1 MNQDIIKIEA
11 TAPALALNYEAAK
24 AAIEREVALYDVVV
38 TQDTVKDAK
47 KLATELRQ
55 SEQFIRSRGKEAVD
69 EVSAP
74 IRDFQGRI
82 KELSGICAAGR
93 QRILDQ
99 VQKFEDETRELAR
112 SLLEALRTELWEQSS
127 VEAEFRG
134 AEVDDL
140 VKLTSVTGGGR
151 LAASARGE
159 LVSRV
164 QADLAKQ
171 QTVRTRLLELENAC
185 YKAGLHAPLQRQHVE
200 RILFAPDEQY
210 RDGLQRLID
219 SELSRQE
226 ETERRVREAER
237 RRVEQEQA
245 RAEEA
250 ERRQQRQESAQAK
263 PEEKPAEAAGGQSG
277 TSKPE
282 PKPEPAPHS
291 PPAAANAER
300 VEVEVI
306 ASFRTSC
313 GPGVTNDAI
322 IAECR
327 KAMARAG
334 ITSLT
339 GVEVRR
345 IKQEATQ

>member
-1 MNQDIIKIEA
+1 MDQNIIKIEA

-24 AAIEREVALYDVVV
+24 AAIQHEVARYDVVV

-74 IRDFQGRI
+74 IREFQGQI
-82 KELSGICAAGR
+82 KELSGICADGR
-93 QRILDQ
+93 QRILNQ

-112 SLLEALRTELWEQSS
+112 GLLETLRAELWEQSG
-127 VEAEFRG
+127 VESEFRG

-140 VKLTSVTGGGR
+140 VKLTSVTGAGR

-250 ERRQQRQESAQAK
+250 QRRQQRQEAAQAK
-263 PEEKPAEAAGGQSG
+263 PEEKPAESAGGQSG
-277 TSKPE
+277 TSEPKPE
-282 PKPEPAPHS
+282 PKPQPQ
-291 PPAAANAER
+291 AADSAER

-306 ASFRTSC
+306 ARFRTSC
-313 GPGVTNDAI
+313 GPGVPDEAI
-322 IAECR
+322 ITECR

-334 ITSLT
+334 ITTLA